1 MALSARDQKEKDDL
15 DKLDD
20 LRKSYLAK
28 KGKKPTPKNIKV
40 DSRSAREKKDAADYK
55 KLEVL
60 RKRYLTNVKK
70 SVRPK
75 AKKINSVKEIDT
87 VIKEI
92 KKPTISIAV
101 VTVEPKQRTVK
112 TRAGKTD
119 VTDLGKQRT
128 VKTRAGKTNV
138 TGPGKQRTVK
148 TRAGKKKRKIP
159 EGRSINMKVPKSVS
173 KRKIPEGRSTN
184 MKVPKSVSKMSLA
197 EKKGYFNVVNKER
210 PRVKREIKKSS
221 AGTFV
226 TYPQFTL
233 AEYLKLSK
241 HDRYLMGLPETDE
254 RLSRNSRNILTFT
267 KIKN

>member
-101 VTVEPKQRTVK
+101 VTVEPKKGDGKLASVVK
-112 TRAGKTD
+112 RSPMSKLKKGDGKLAS
-119 VTDLGKQRT
+119 V
-128 VKTRAGKTNV
+128 VKRSSGV
-138 TGPGKQRTVK
+138 F
-148 TRAGKKKRKIP
+148 KKKRKIP
-159 EGRSINMKVPKSVS
+159 EGRGINK
-173 KRKIPEGRSTN
+173 
-184 MKVPKSVSKMSLA
+184 KVPKSVSKMTLA
-197 EKKGYFNVVNKER
+197 EKEFYFNINNKDN
-210 PRVKREIKKSS
+210 PSVKKGTKKSS

-233 AEYLKLSK
+233 AEYLKMSK
-241 HDRYLMGLPETDE
+241 RDRYLVGLPETDE

-267 KIKN
+267 PIKN

>member
-1 MALSARDQKEKDDL
+1 MALSTRDKKEKDDL
-15 DKLDD
+15 DKLIE
-20 LRKSYLAK
+20 LRKNYLAK

-101 VTVEPKQRTVK
+101 VTVEPKKGDGKLASVVK
-112 TRAGKTD
+112 RSPMSKLKKGDGKLAS
-119 VTDLGKQRT
+119 V
-128 VKTRAGKTNV
+128 VKRSSGV
-138 TGPGKQRTVK
+138 F
-148 TRAGKKKRKIP
+148 KKKRKIP
-159 EGRSINMKVPKSVS
+159 EGRSINKKVPKSVS
-173 KRKIPEGRSTN
+173 RMT
-184 MKVPKSVSKMSLA
+184 LA
-197 EKKGYFNVVNKER
+197 EKEFYFNINNKDN
-210 PRVKREIKKSS
+210 PSVKKGTKKSS

-233 AEYLKLSK
+233 AEYLKMSK
-241 HDRYLMGLPETDE
+241 RDRYLVGLPETDE

-267 KIKN
+267 PIKN

>member
-1 MALSARDQKEKDDL
+1 MNRKEAEDDREDKLVELRKKYLDSKGIISKAKPSAKVKLTGL
-15 DKLDD
+15 DKVEAEREAKLVE
-20 LRKSYLAK
+20 LRKKYLAK
-28 KGKKPTPKNIKV
+28 KRAVAK
-40 DSRSAREKKDAADYK
+40 
-55 KLEVL
+55 
-60 RKRYLTNVKK
+60 KK
-70 SVRPK
+70 S
-75 AKKINSVKEIDT
+75 NT
-87 VIKEI
+87 
-92 KKPTISIAV
+92 V
-101 VTVEPKQRTVK
+101 VT
-112 TRAGKTD
+112 A
-119 VTDLGKQRT
+119 GKQRT
-128 VKTRAGKTNV
+128 VKTREGGNSTDTGKQRTV
-138 TGPGKQRTVK
+138 KTREGGIPDTGKQRTVKTREGGIPDTGKQRTVK

-197 EKKGYFNVVNKER
+197 EKKVYFNVVNKER
-210 PRVKREIKKSS
+210 PSAKREIKKSS

>member
-1 MALSARDQKEKDDL
+1 MKLTGREKKEEDDL
-15 DKLDD
+15 DKLIE
-20 LRKSYLAK
+20 LRKNYLAK

-40 DSRSAREKKDAADYK
+40 DMRSTREKKEAADYK
-55 KLEVL
+55 KLEAL
-60 RKRYLTNVKK
+60 RIKYLTNVKK

-92 KKPTISIAV
+92 KKPTISIEV

-173 KRKIPEGRSTN
+173 RMT
-184 MKVPKSVSKMSLA
+184 LA
-197 EKKGYFNVVNKER
+197 EKEFYFNINNKDN
-210 PRVKREIKKSS
+210 PSIKKGTKKSS

-233 AEYLKLSK
+233 AEYLKMSK
-241 HDRYLMGLPETDE
+241 RDRYLVGLPESDK

-267 KIKN
+267 PIKN

>member
-1 MALSARDQKEKDDL
+1 MDLSARDKKEKDDL
-15 DKLDD
+15 DKLIE
-20 LRKSYLAK
+20 LRKNYLAK

-40 DSRSAREKKDAADYK
+40 DMRSTREKKEAADYK
-55 KLEVL
+55 KLEAL
-60 RKRYLTNVKK
+60 RIKYLTNVKK

-173 KRKIPEGRSTN
+173 RMT
-184 MKVPKSVSKMSLA
+184 LA
-197 EKKGYFNVVNKER
+197 EKEFYFNINNKDN
-210 PRVKREIKKSS
+210 PSVKKGTKKSS

-233 AEYLKLSK
+233 AEYLKMSK
-241 HDRYLMGLPETDE
+241 RDRYLVGLPESDK

-267 KIKN
+267 PIKN

>member
-1 MALSARDQKEKDDL
+1 MNRKETEDAREDKLVELRKKYLDSKGIISKAKPSAKVKLTGL
-15 DKLDD
+15 DKVEAEREAKLVE
-20 LRKSYLAK
+20 LRKKYLAK
-28 KGKKPTPKNIKV
+28 KRAVAK
-40 DSRSAREKKDAADYK
+40 
-55 KLEVL
+55 
-60 RKRYLTNVKK
+60 KK
-70 SVRPK
+70 S
-75 AKKINSVKEIDT
+75 NT
-87 VIKEI
+87 
-92 KKPTISIAV
+92 V
-101 VTVEPKQRTVK
+101 VT
-112 TRAGKTD
+112 A
-119 VTDLGKQRT
+119 GKQRT
-128 VKTRAGKTNV
+128 VKTREGGNSTDTGKQRTV
-138 TGPGKQRTVK
+138 KTREGGIPDTGKQRTVK

-197 EKKGYFNVVNKER
+197 EKKVYFNVVNKER
-210 PRVKREIKKSS
+210 PSAKREIKKSS

>member
-101 VTVEPKQRTVK
+101 VTVEPKKGDGKLASVVK
-112 TRAGKTD
+112 RSPMSKLKKGDGKLAS
-119 VTDLGKQRT
+119 V
-128 VKTRAGKTNV
+128 VKRSSGV
-138 TGPGKQRTVK
+138 F
-148 TRAGKKKRKIP
+148 KKKRKIP

-173 KRKIPEGRSTN
+173 RMT
-184 MKVPKSVSKMSLA
+184 LA
-197 EKKGYFNVVNKER
+197 EKEFYFNINNKDN
-210 PRVKREIKKSS
+210 PSVKRGTKKSS

-233 AEYLKLSK
+233 AEYLKMSK
-241 HDRYLMGLPETDE
+241 RDRYLVGLPETDE

-267 KIKN
+267 PIKN

>member
-1 MALSARDQKEKDDL
+1 MDLSARDKKEKDDL
-15 DKLDD
+15 DKLIE
-20 LRKSYLAK
+20 LRKNYLAK

-40 DSRSAREKKDAADYK
+40 DMRSTREKKEAADYK
-55 KLEVL
+55 KLEAL
-60 RKRYLTNVKK
+60 RIKYLTNVKK

-173 KRKIPEGRSTN
+173 K
-184 MKVPKSVSKMSLA
+184 MSLA
-197 EKKGYFNVVNKER
+197 EKKVYFNVVNKER
-210 PRVKREIKKSS
+210 PSVKREIKKSS
-221 AGTFV
+221 VGTFV

-267 KIKN
+267 QIKN